1 MLVHIC
7 CSVDSHFFLESLKR
21 DFPDKEFVGFFYD
34 PNIHPYSEYKLR
46 LLDVRR
52 SCKILDI
59 PLIEGEYDY
68 EKWLKQ
74 VHGLEDEPE
83 KGERCKVCFDNRL
96 EVSVKKAVE
105 LGKDSFTT
113 SLLVSPKK
121 SQDRLL
127 EIGNQ
132 LGKEYGIDFIFKDYR
147 SSGGM
152 QKQAK
157 TVKSNNLYRQDY
169 CGCMFALKK
178 QREQQ
183 EREQIE
189 TYSSIGNEILPASI
203 EEKFHNYSKMKT
215 CFEESKE
222 NILNYR
228 IHKGRVLH
236 KKEVVP
242 SYFLFYSFSERNRIS
257 GRIERIADEVAYL
270 NRESVKIITIYFVRK
285 FFDDKKLSLPNLQIS
300 VQKQIELR
308 GVIDKNPYSLS
319 PIIVLNEIPDGKVDI
334 ELEAKIFPSIV
345 QNFSEN

>member
-7 CSVDSHFFLESLKR
+7 CSVDSHFFLESLKM

-34 PNIHPYSEYKLR
+34 PNIHPYSEYQLR

-52 SCKILDI
+52 SCKILNI

-96 EVSVKKAVE
+96 EVSVKKALE
-105 LGKDSFTT
+105 LGKNSFTT

-127 EIGNQ
+127 EIGNR
-132 LGKEYGIDFIFKDYR
+132 LAKKYGIDFIFKDYR
-147 SSGGM
+147 SNGGM
-152 QKQAK
+152 QKQSE
-157 TVKSNNLYRQDY
+157 TVKNNNLYRQDY
-169 CGCMFALKK
+169 CGCIFALKK

-203 EEKFHNYSKMKT
+203 EEKFQNYSKIKS

-242 SYFLFYSFSERNRIS
+242 SYFLFYSFSERKRIS
-257 GRIERIADEVAYL
+257 GRIERVSNNIAYL
-270 NRESVKIITIYFVRK
+270 NRESVKIVNLDFIRE
-285 FFDDKKLSLPNLQIS
+285 FFDDSSIKLPNLKVSIKEQI
-300 VQKQIELR
+300 QLR
-308 GVIDKNPYSLS
+308 TYIDKNPYSLS
-319 PIIVLNEIPDGKVDI
+319 PIIVLDEIPSGKVDI
-334 ELEAKIFPSIV
+334 ELEAKIFASTV
-345 QNFSEN
+345 QNFS